1 MHEPPRLLAMSVSDD
16 GSNAFGEPNHD
27 DTRTADLCAMLG
39 RWKVAVA
46 FAVSLWSGCDFA
58 IGASTL
64 VASRRRLADHPVRY
78 GTYNPASDQG
88 IGESVLDDTRRG
100 SAPVTGRQQPFL
112 LGHCQGRRGEE
123 SEGLQSGRL
132 RAHHQPD
139 TRQECAK

>member
-16 GSNAFGEPNHD
+16 GSNAFGEPKHD

-78 GTYNPASDQG
+78 GTYNGLHQH
-88 IGESVLDDTRRG
+88 LTRELENRILTI
-100 SAPVTGRQQPFL
+100 PD
-112 LGHCQGRRGEE
+112 
-123 SEGLQSGRL
+123 EGLHL
-132 RAHHQPD
+132 
-139 TRQECAK
+139 